1 MASGMSGLF
10 SKCESHLGI
19 TLYWIQGPRA
29 SSQVEGENLEVFL
42 ELQQEVW
49 RSSRLVS
56 QGTSGV
62 AKRESNFLLI
72 CEGTSVSLTML
83 KPLTVWIITKCYVK
97 EKTVKNMGKPDCL
110 TCLLRN
116 LYGGQEATD

>member
-1 MASGMSGLF
+1 MRQENQASPCIEGGIRWFFLDLWWKFGVRLKLRWGSQGTSHVASGMSGLF
-10 SKCESHLGI
+10 SKCEGHLGI
-19 TLYWIQGPRA
+19 TLDWMQGPRA

-72 CEGTSVSLTML
+72 CEGEHRIAL
-83 KPLTVWIITKCYVK
+83 
-97 EKTVKNMGKPDCL
+97 E
-110 TCLLRN
+110 
-116 LYGGQEATD
+116 

>member
-1 MASGMSGLF
+1 MVFLDLWWKFGVRLKLRRGSQGTSHVASGMLGLF
-10 SKCESHLGI
+10 SKCEGHLGI
-19 TLYWIQGPRA
+19 TLDWMQGPRA

-42 ELQQEVW
+42 ELQREVW

-72 CEGTSVSLTML
+72 CEGKRRIAL
-83 KPLTVWIITKCYVK
+83 
-97 EKTVKNMGKPDCL
+97 E
-110 TCLLRN
+110 
-116 LYGGQEATD
+116 